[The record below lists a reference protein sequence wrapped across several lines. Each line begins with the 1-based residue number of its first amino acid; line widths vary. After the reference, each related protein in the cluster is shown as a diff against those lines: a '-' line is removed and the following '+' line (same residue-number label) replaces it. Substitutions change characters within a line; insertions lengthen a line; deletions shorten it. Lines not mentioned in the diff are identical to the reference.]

1 MTLKAQAPSQKM
13 PTQEVND
20 PYKHTFNQSTHTPG
34 SQVSQIDSN
43 SGLKLLYSTADDLIP
58 SQHGKSEGSFD
69 AMANP
74 KVLTLRPDTPSSE
87 YMSRSS
93 SPSTLVGEEDRT
105 SPLGHTNPALNPPD
119 PSQPVSVSVEAPQAD
134 TAPTAAP
141 KKKKKNS
148 KKNQKTAAT
157 ATNPAQPSTG
167 EDYHTYDPFTSQ
179 LSHIDAIRR
188 AVKYDTTSY
197 FARTNA
203 RIEKEAEEWKEAGQL
218 PKAGKS
224 CSTYKGDVA
233 NMYLQ
238 VEMGKCAAQIQDY

>member
-43 SGLKLLYSTADDLIP
+43 SGLKLLYSTADDLIH
-58 SQHGKSEGSFD
+58 SQHSKSDGSFD
-69 AMANP
+69 VMANP
-74 KVLTLRPDTPSSE
+74 KELTLRPDTPPSE

-105 SPLGHTNPALNPPD
+105 SLLGHTNPALNPLD
-119 PSQPVSVSVEAPQAD
+119 LSQPASVSTEAPQPHA
-134 TAPTAAP
+134 APTAAP
-141 KKKKKNS
+141 KKKKKKS

-157 ATNPAQPSTG
+157 ATNLAQPTISGDASGSISTG
-167 EDYHTYDPFTSQ
+167 EDYHTYDPFASQ

-203 RIEKEAEEWKEAGQL
+203 RIEKEVEEWKEAGQS
-218 PKAGKS
+218 P
-224 CSTYKGDVA
+224 
-233 NMYLQ
+233 
-238 VEMGKCAAQIQDY
+238 